1 MNGKIKSGGR
11 SGVSSNVLTERV
23 FAETILASGG
33 RLYRVGGCV
42 LDMVRGITPKD
53 IDFCVV
59 GMVKKSF
66 KVLFP
71 DAEECGKY
79 FPVFRLCIDGKR
91 CEVAFAR
98 TERKVGSGHKGFK
111 IQSNPKVTI
120 QEDLFRRDTTVN
132 SIAIDSLT
140 GEIIDPLNGI
150 QDIRNKILRATGR
163 HFADDPIRALRLA
176 GQSARLGFEI
186 DADTLTLANAVA
198 DELGDEPAER
208 VLAELA
214 RVLNEAPTPARFF
227 KVLAQS
233 NLLQI
238 VFQEIADL
246 STENFDIAMSWL
258 DSVAK
263 ATSSPKLRFATLGL
277 VLNQESLSRLNSRM
291 TLPGEWINAATVVG
305 KTTVLLDLFNQ
316 ERIVAAIDGLRRG
329 SLTVEEFDIISQA
342 VELNIP
348 ALSPFKALLSLSQDV
363 APNELKGKDIG
374 EWLRQKHIEAITK
387 VWEK

>member
-1 MNGKIKSGGR
+1 MGKSNQGGR

-42 LDMVRGITPKD
+42 SDMVRGITPKD

-59 GMVKKSF
+59 GMVKKNF

-79 FPVFRLCIDGKR
+79 FPVFRLLIDGKR

-111 IQSNPKVTI
+111 IQSNPKITI
-120 QEDLFRRDTTVN
+120 EEDLFRRDTTVN

-140 GEIIDPLNGI
+140 GEIIDPFHGI
-150 QDIRNKILRATGR
+150 QDIKNKILRATGR

-186 DADTLTLANAVA
+186 DADTLNLANAVA
-198 DELGDEPAER
+198 NELGDEPAER

-214 RVLNEAPTPARFF
+214 RVLNEAQAPARFF
-227 KVLAQS
+227 KVLDQS

-246 STENFDIAMSWL
+246 SPENFDRAMSWL

-277 VLNQESLSRLNSRM
+277 VLNQESLSRWNSRM

-305 KTTVLLDLFNQ
+305 KTTVLLELFNQ